1 MTAKHWRTPLI
12 VLVCAGIILTLSTGT
27 RAGFGLF
34 LKPMSMELGWGRETY
49 SFAMALQNLFW
60 GLGTPVAGMI
70 ADRWG
75 AGRVLVVGALMY
87 AAGVM
92 LMPEANTGWQLYLS
106 GGVLIGLAQSCTAF
120 AVVFGVLGRAYPPE
134 KRSII
139 LGIASAA
146 GSFGQ
151 FAILPYAQTLISA
164 FGWHSALLIIG
175 CTVALIAPLAF
186 ALVER
191 AAAPAPSG
199 QVRQSGMQALR
210 EALTHRGYLLLI
222 AGYFVCGFQLSFI
235 TIHFPAYVADL
246 GFSANVAVTALALVG
261 LFNIAGSFTSG
272 ALGQH
277 YPKQY
282 LLSAIY
288 FGRALITVL
297 FITLPASPAT
307 IYIFGA
313 SVGLLWLA
321 TVPLTSGLIAQMFGV
336 AWMSTLTGVALLSHQ
351 LGSFLGVWLGGI
363 LFDRTGSYSV
373 VWWLAIGLGV
383 LAGLVNLPIDG
394 RPIVRVRAQAATPQP
409 V

>member
-1 MTAKHWRTPLI
+1 MTAKQWRTPLV
-12 VLVCAGIILTLSTGT
+12 VLVCAGLILTLSTGT

-34 LKPMSMELGWGRETY
+34 LNPMSMELGWGRETY
-49 SFAMALQNLFW
+49 SFAMAIQNLFW
-60 GLGTPVAGMI
+60 GLGTPLAGMI

-75 AGRVLVVGALMY
+75 AGKVIFCGALMY

-92 LMPEANTGWQLYLS
+92 LMPEATTGWQLTLS
-106 GGVLIGLAQSCTAF
+106 GGVLIGLAQSCTTF
-120 AVVFGVLGRAYPPE
+120 ATVFGVLGRAYPPE
-134 KRSII
+134 KRSMV
-139 LGIASAA
+139 LGIGSAA

-151 FAILPYAQTLISA
+151 FAILPYAQTLVSA
-164 FGWHSALLIIG
+164 FGWHTALLFISF
-175 CTVALIAPLAF
+175 TVALIAPLAF

-191 AAAPAPSG
+191 AAAPARADEA
-199 QVRQSGMQALR
+199 RQSAMQALR
-210 EALTHRGYLLLI
+210 EAMTHKGFLLLI

-261 LFNIAGSFTSG
+261 LFNIAGSFMSG

-277 YPKQY
+277 HPKQY

-288 FGRALITVL
+288 FGRAFITVL
-297 FITLPASPAT
+297 FILIPTSPAT

-313 SVGLLWLA
+313 TVGLLWLA

-336 AWMSTLTGVALLSHQ
+336 AWMSTLTGIAVLTHQ

-363 LFDRTGSYSV
+363 LYDRTGSYNV
-373 VWWLAIGLGV
+373 VWWLSIGLGV

-394 RPIVRVRAQAATPQP
+394 RPIVRARSSAPQP
-409 V
+409 A